1 MSEWWRSAV
10 IYQIYPRSF
19 ADSDGD
25 GIGDLA
31 GILDR
36 LDHIAELG
44 VDGIWLSP
52 FFTSPMAD
60 YGYDVADY
68 CDVDPMFGTLADFR
82 ALLAAAHARGL
93 KVVIDQVYSHT
104 SKEHPWFVESRRD
117 RGNARADWYV
127 WADAKADGTAPNN
140 WLAAFGG
147 VAWTWDTGRNQYY
160 FHNFLPEQPDLDVRH
175 PAVQDALLE
184 VARFWLDLGVDGFR
198 LDVANYFMQD
208 AHLRDNPPRATH
220 DGTKPLNFQQHVYNK
235 SQPENLAFIER
246 LRAVTGAY
254 PDRMTVAE
262 IKCDRNVERMAEYT
276 AHDRRLSCAYSF
288 HLLGRDFS
296 ARFVRETVEA
306 FYAQPGS
313 PWPAW
318 AFSNH
323 DVPRAPSRW
332 GDGSAA
338 FAIQLNALLLS
349 LPGTLFLYQGEEL
362 GLPQATLP
370 REALR
375 DPEAINNWPN
385 HRNRDGARTPMPW
398 QETAPHAGF
407 SSGSPWLP
415 VVAPHLKLAVDRQA
429 GHAGSVLAATKALL
443 AWRGAYGALRQG
455 GWSFLDL
462 PEPLLGLVRGGEVAC
477 VFNLGDEPAA
487 LDMPGELAPP
497 SHARLEGS
505 ALHLPRHGFAWV
517 RQAGRSKA
525 S

>member
-1 MSEWWRSAV
+1 MNEWWRSAV

-31 GILDR
+31 GIMAH
-36 LDHIAELG
+36 LDHVASLG

-60 YGYDVADY
+60 YGYDVANY
-68 CDVDPMFGTLADFR
+68 RDVDPMFGTLADFR
-82 ALLAAAHARGL
+82 ALLAAAQARGL
-93 KVVIDQVYSHT
+93 KVIIDQVYSHT

-117 RGNARADWYV
+117 RGNARADWFI
-127 WADAKADGTAPNN
+127 WADAKPDGTAPNN
-140 WLAAFGG
+140 WMAAFGG
-147 VAWTWDTGRNQYY
+147 VGWTWDTGRNQYY
-160 FHNFLPEQPDLDVRH
+160 FHNFLPAQPDLDVRN
-175 PAVQDALLE
+175 PAVQDALLD
-184 VARFWLDLGVDGFR
+184 VARFWLELGVDGFR

-208 AHLRDNPPRATH
+208 PQLRDNPPRAAH
-220 DGTKPLNFQQHVYNK
+220 DGAKPLNFQQHVHNK

-246 LRAVTGAY
+246 LRGVMDEY

-262 IKCDRNVERMAEYT
+262 IKCDRNLERMAEYT
-276 AHDRRLSCAYSF
+276 AHGRRLSCAYSF
-288 HLLGRDFS
+288 HLLGREFG
-296 ARFVRETVEA
+296 AAFVRETVEA

-362 GLPQATLP
+362 GLPVATLA

-375 DPEAINNWPN
+375 DPEAIDNWPN

-398 QETAPHAGF
+398 QTGLRHAGF
-407 SSGSPWLP
+407 STGTPWLP
-415 VVAPHLKLAVDRQA
+415 VVAPHVPLAVDRQEA
-429 GHAGSVLAATKALL
+429 DAASVLAATRTLL
-443 AWRGAYGALRQG
+443 AYRRAKPALRQG
-455 GWSFLDL
+455 GWAFLDL
-462 PEPLLGLVRGGEVAC
+462 PEPLLGIRRGGAVAC
-477 VFNLGDEPAA
+477 LFNLGADAA
-487 LDMPGELAPP
+487 RVEIAGDLAPM
-497 SHARLEGS
+497 SRATREGGTVV
-505 ALHLPRHGFAWV
+505 LPRHGFAWV
-517 RQAGRSKA
+517 DLHST
-525 S
+525 